1 MWMAAVRTRHERN
14 RRTALLSATVLSF
27 LASFASAQ
35 TAPAPG
41 AKSEGA
47 AAPSQD
53 RLDDDGE
60 LARVRTL
67 YDAGQYD
74 ECANELRG
82 LLDQNGKRPLTEP
95 QVKEDGRILH
105 AACLI
110 GSGRFEEADAPL
122 RDALLANLQMKA
134 PDSLIFPRPVIERFF
149 RVRKSLEEKIRA
161 DEEKRLKAAT
171 AQAEAVR
178 LQELQQRERLVQ
190 LEKLASREVVV
201 EKNERWI
208 AAVPFGVGQFQNRD
222 NSLGWF
228 FFGSELLTAGAALAS
243 FSISSHIDS
252 QAVTLADASTP
263 SNAGSRAQDWH
274 LAGTIST
281 WSFLGLAAIGVI
293 EAQVSFVPEVRSV
306 RSVPLPKPP
315 EVRLPPPPARE
326 VGLRAAPDVSASPG
340 GVTLGVHGTF

>member
-1 MWMAAVRTRHERN
+1 MWMASAVRTSYERN
-14 RRTALLSATVLSF
+14 RRTALLSAAFLS
-27 LASFASAQ
+27 LGVSSARAQ
-35 TAPAPG
+35 TSPVPA
-41 AKSEGA
+41 AKTER
-47 AAPSQD
+47 PSATSPD
-53 RLDDDGE
+53 RLDDEGE

-74 ECANELRG
+74 ECASELQS
-82 LLDQNGKRPLTEP
+82 LLDEKGKRPLTEP
-95 QVKEDGRILH
+95 RVKEDGRILA

-122 RDALLANLQMKA
+122 RDALLANLQMKP

-161 DEEKRLKAAT
+161 DEEKRLQAAT

-178 LQELQQRERLVQ
+178 LDELRQRARLEQ
-190 LEKLASREVVV
+190 LESLASREVVV

-228 FFGSELLTAGAALAS
+228 FLGAEVVTAGAALAS
-243 FSISSHIDS
+243 FSISSAIDS
-252 QAVTLADASTP
+252 QAATLADDSTP
-263 SNAGSRAQDWH
+263 SNAGTRAQDWH

-281 WSFLGLAAIGVI
+281 WSFLGLAAIGII

-306 RSVPLPKPP
+306 RTVPLPKAP
-315 EVRLPPPPARE
+315 EVRLPPAPE
-326 VGLRAAPDVSASPG
+326 VGLRATPDVSASPG
-340 GVTLGVHGTF
+340 GVTLGVRGTF

>member
-1 MWMAAVRTRHERN
+1 MWMASVVRTRHERD
-14 RRTALLSATVLSF
+14 RRSALLSAVALFVTAS
-27 LASFASAQ
+27 LAQAQ
-35 TAPAPG
+35 PPPAPAVRAG
-41 AKSEGA
+41 APESA
-47 AAPSQD
+47 AQD
-53 RLDDDGE
+53 RLDDEGE

-74 ECANELRG
+74 ECADELKN
-82 LLDQNGKRPLTEP
+82 LLDEQGKRPITEP
-95 QVKEDGRILH
+95 RVKEDSRILH

-122 RDALLANLQMKA
+122 RDALLANLQMKP

-161 DEEKRLKAAT
+161 DEEKRLRAAM

-178 LQELQQRERLVQ
+178 LEELRQRARLAQ
-190 LEKLASREVVV
+190 LEELASREVVV

-222 NSLGWF
+222 TSLGWF
-228 FFGSELLTAGAALAS
+228 FFGAEVATAGAALAS

-252 QAVTLADASTP
+252 QAATLADASTP
-263 SNAGSRAQDWH
+263 SNAGTRAQDWH

-281 WSFLGLAAIGVI
+281 WSFLGLAVIGI
-293 EAQVSFVPEVRSV
+293 LEAQLSFVPEVRSV
-306 RSVPLPKPP
+306 RKVPLPPAP
-315 EVRLPPPPARE
+315 DVRLPKDPE
-326 VGLRAAPDVSASPG
+326 SGFRATPDVGASAD
-340 GVTLGVHGTF
+340 GVTLGVRGRF